1 MGKRNTEVFYVLP
14 NKIVTEKEFLT
25 MYENKIKDLP
35 NMPMSSRRCNFC
47 GGFYAGWHYC
57 EGRDLIKRDDLFLL
71 EPNKYD
77 KELVEK
83 WVKSMTTEKE
93 KEEVKSLTKSELNE
107 IRETD
112 PARYVEIVHPE
123 SDSPKT
129 AKSVMVGGT
138 HYKGGIQPIE
148 FYQANPQLD
157 FFECNMIK
165 YAYRHKN
172 KNGLQDLL
180 KVVHYAM
187 IEADLHYKA
196 DSEFKDMIKGL
207 M

>member
-14 NKIVTEKEFLT
+14 GGHDCTVRDKPAEMK
-25 MYENKIKDLP
+25 K
-35 NMPMSSRRCNFC
+35 CNFC
-47 GGFYAGWHYC
+47 GGFYSGWHYC
-57 EGRDLIKRDDLFLL
+57 GGKELITRDNLFLL

-123 SDSPKT
+123 PDGSKT

-196 DSEFKDMIKGL
+196 DSEFKAMIKGL